1 MIPTS
6 VQDTISALREE
17 RQRVSARLD
26 AIDLSIENLGRVF
39 PQTTVGVAAP
49 SRQVRVNKDSD
60 AERRRDMVLAT
71 ISRARAGLTGRQVR
85 NGTPGL
91 KSKELSNALQ
101 GLKARKQIRRSGK
114 TWVATKA
121 RT

>member
-26 AIDLSIENLGRVF
+26 AIELSIENLGRVF
-39 PQTTVGVAAP
+39 PETTVGVAAP
-49 SRQVRVNKDSD
+49 SRQVRVSKDSD
-60 AERRRDMVLAT
+60 AERRREMVLAT

-85 NGTPGL
+85 KGTPGL

-114 TWVATKA
+114 TWVAMKA